1 MSLNHFELQEE
12 VYNKMLLYLDE
23 LLNLETIGS
32 QKDVQ
37 FIHQDFWLQN
47 TAVIE
52 NIEIINGEW
61 NIFLL
66 FADHLAPLKFLK
78 RKIIQ
83 YSSFKKAV
91 FNAQYMRR
99 QAAKD
104 QRGTI
109 IIDIKYFKLNFS

>member
-1 MSLNHFELQEE
+1 MPSNKFRLQEE
-12 VYNKMLLYLDE
+12 VYDSMLLYLDE
-23 LLNLETIGS
+23 SMNLEKIGN
-32 QKDVQ
+32 QNDVQ

-52 NIEIINGEW
+52 NIESVNGEW

-66 FADHLAPLKFLK
+66 FADHLTPLKFLK

-109 IIDIKYFKLNFS
+109 IIDIKNFELNFS